1 MGIETTVVVEE
12 STEPP
17 ICGLTNAT
25 RNDSPGLK
33 SQDLSKSTTTT
44 ATPALSSDAP
54 KVSTNEK
61 ITIQPATS
69 DADAQQN
76 RGPVA
81 TEPHTVPVS
90 QLEEHLETS
99 LQHGLSSDEATRRLG
114 QDGPNKVEGA
124 KGLSLWKIL
133 VRQVSNALTAVL
145 FIVMALSFA
154 IGDYI
159 EGGVIAAVILL
170 NIVVG
175 YVVAFL
181 VNACATQPPKK
192 WFRTTGVR
200 CMLSLVKPRETNIAA
215 SVSSKITVLNRLF
228 SLYSHCP
235 LRHARSSALDRSIR
249 SRLRTS
255 SEATSLCS
263 TSVTSSRLISVFAMD

>member
-25 RNDSPGLK
+25 RNDSPGLN
-33 SQDLSKSTTTT
+33 SQGFSEKTSATAATT
-44 ATPALSSDAP
+44 APSSTAP
-54 KVSTNEK
+54 KPSANEK
-61 ITIQPATS
+61 VVVKHAATV
-69 DADAQQN
+69 ADAQQE

-81 TEPHTVPVS
+81 TEPHTVSVS
-90 QLEEHLETS
+90 ELEAHLKTS
-99 LQHGLSSDEATRRLG
+99 LQDGLSGDEAARRLG

-175 YVVAFL
+175 YVRK
-181 VNACATQPPKK
+181 PPP
-192 WFRTTGVR
+192 
-200 CMLSLVKPRETNIAA
+200 SLVGVVFLRRPDTPSRAIRDKRLACLCMCLKTSPRDTNITAA
-215 SVSSKITVLNRLF
+215 VSSKITVQNRPS
-228 SLYSHCP
+228 SLSSHC
-235 LRHARSSALDRSIR
+235 LRRPAKSSVPDRSIP
-249 SRLRTS
+249 SRPRTS
-255 SEATSLCS
+255 SKAMLLCS
-263 TSVTSSRLISVFAMD
+263 TSET